1 MLKTLEDI
9 ILMVRER
16 KTKPQS
22 ESYTNKLL
30 ANKELSVEKVKEE
43 VKELIE
49 AVENNINKVHET
61 ADVLYHLIVY
71 LEANNV
77 KMEDVMKELDKRK
90 KILDGNKETKT
101 NKLSL
106 KNIFADIDFF
116 STDDEGQ
123 NSIRFDART
132 IEQLFKDTNYNLERV
147 RETKLVN
154 IGNKIDHLPKEIK
167 SIESS
172 KKRKRLFIQIV
183 LPLIVE
189 ENAKIRLDRK
199 ELFRILA
206 KNINTQKEKNWLKEK
221 FKQYGLKDGDF
232 YSLKVRMDEI
242 PVSLALAQAAK
253 ETGWGTSR
261 FAQEGNALF
270 GQWTWNGEGIRPA
283 GVDKDAKHKVA
294 KFAVL
299 KASVRAYQRNLN
311 THSSYIEF
319 RKERAIQRDND
330 KKLDSLKLVNYLDKY
345 AETGQQYIDVLKQI
359 IKQNSLT
366 DFDDVNV
373 MPTSNKTKKL
383 I

>member
-1 MLKTLEDI
+1 MVKLKKIKNYRREKKQKNLIRFSVISFAI
-9 ILMVRER
+9 IFSFFSLP
-16 KTKPQS
+16 TI
-22 ESYTNKLL
+22 NKFID
-30 ANKELSVEKVKEE
+30 K
-43 VKELIE
+43 
-49 AVENNINKVHET
+49 NINFKKSIISNAGVNFDQE
-61 ADVLYHLIVY
+61 
-71 LEANNV
+71 LE
-77 KMEDVMKELDKRK
+77 KRK
-90 KILDGNKETKT
+90 KIIQKNENPKSE
-101 NKLSL
+101 KLSL

-123 NSIRFDART
+123 NSIRLDART
-132 IEQLFKDTNYNLERV
+132 IEQLFIDTNYTLDKV

-154 IGNKIDHLPKEIK
+154 IGNKIDHFPVEIK
-167 SIESS
+167 SIDNS
-172 KKRKRLFIQIV
+172 KKRKNFFIQIV

-199 ELFRILA
+199 ELFRILG
-206 KNINTQKEKNWLKEK
+206 KNINNKKEKQWLKEK
-221 FKQYGLKDGDF
+221 FKQYGLNDGDF
-232 YSLKVRMDEI
+232 YSLKIRMDEI

-270 GQWTWNGEGIRPA
+270 GQWTWNGNGIKPA

-294 KFAVL
+294 KFSVL

-311 THSSYIEF
+311 THKSYIEF
-319 RKERAIQRDND
+319 RKERAIQRDNNE
-330 KKLDSLKLVNYLDKY
+330 KLNSLVLVNYLDKY
-345 AETGQQYIDVLKQI
+345 AETGQQYIDVLKKI

-373 MPTSNKTKKL
+373 MPTSNKIKKL